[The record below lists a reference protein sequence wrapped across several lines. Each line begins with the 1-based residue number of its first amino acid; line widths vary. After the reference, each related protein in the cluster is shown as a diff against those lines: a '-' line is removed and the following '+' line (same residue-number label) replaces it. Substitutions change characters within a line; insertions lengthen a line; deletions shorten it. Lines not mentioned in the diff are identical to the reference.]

1 MIVRFK
7 GEGYKLASAQYK
19 NNRSQWKCHDSK
31 KKKKKSSEY
40 QFYYTSENQNSNT
53 DVKKT

>member
-19 NNRSQWKCHDSK
+19 NNRSQWKYHDSK
-31 KKKKKSSEY
+31 KKKKKVQS
-40 QFYYTSENQNSNT
+40 TSFT
-53 DVKKT
+53 ILVKTKVLTQM

>member
-19 NNRSQWKCHDSK
+19 NNRSQWKYHDSK
-31 KKKKKSSEY
+31 KKKKKKFRVLVLLY
-40 QFYYTSENQNSNT
+40 
-53 DVKKT
+53 

>member
-19 NNRSQWKCHDSK
+19 TIEVNGNTMTVK
-31 KKKKKSSEY
+31 KKKKKFRVLVLLY
-40 QFYYTSENQNSNT
+40 
-53 DVKKT
+53 

>member
-19 NNRSQWKCHDSK
+19 NNRSQWKYHDSK

-40 QFYYTSENQNSNT
+40 
-53 DVKKT
+53 